1 MKLTFDNV
9 FGNNRLYSYL
19 NAIYL

>member
-9 FGNNRLYSYL
+9 FGNNRLYPYL
-19 NAIYL
+19 NAIYV